1 MAVAQ
6 QPRKE
11 TVNEPF
17 LADDDLADFRNQR
30 LNPLARLLNLIVCL
44 LCKNTHEKYQKE
56 IDKVFKS

>member
-1 MAVAQ
+1 VD
-6 QPRKE
+6 
-11 TVNEPF
+11 EPF

-56 IDKVFKS
+56 IVRVFKS